1 MSKSRGNDNWKRT
14 HNPRGRGWSGDR
26 QSGHRRPPGLRGKE
40 IGMYYRNLYKTQ
52 KKKDPKV
59 MNLKIPAT
67 ILTEVDNN
75 LAIIEDIASKE
86 NISIASMND
95 ILFQNFK
102 IPKSEKIKR
111 SESDSNMDSEN
122 DGDES
127 VCKDQKRNDSTENLN
142 ISFKNYQSADKDK
155 IVNNEELIEA
165 EHGNKMPEKSH
176 HERSENVSTSNIT
189 GSLPIKEESSEEKPP
204 SKPTNEKVFA
214 LRQEKHFKYGYED
227 IITGTFQEKL
237 DENLSKGIQILSS
250 DADTNNH
257 NELLHKEYNNMLTIS
272 AYKKMLEFR
281 KILPAYKKRDHI
293 LDVIDKN
300 QVIVISGETGCG
312 KSTQIPQLILDQAIM
327 NKKGANTKIL
337 VTQPRRIAAS
347 SLAMRVANERAE
359 KLGASVGYSVRLER
373 VESRARGSI
382 MYCTTGVLLVELEV
396 NQALTNFSHIILDEV
411 HERDSHIDLA
421 MCMLKQILKKRKDLR
436 LILMSATLD
445 ADVLSNYFDDCP
457 VVHIEGLAYPVE
469 DVYLEDILKFTNFK
483 LEEEPPKPKK
493 PRWMKHRDK
502 GKGHVDPDEM
512 EKDIQ
517 YKAEI
522 APWLESVKK
531 DLTPHVYK
539 TLQDSRIEKLNINL
553 ILELLIYICKGDPG
567 AILVFLPG
575 MGEIGKLIRSM
586 ETSNQFPSSRYEIYP
601 LHSKLATL
609 EQHKIFD
616 RPPNGIRKIII
627 ATNIAETSI
636 TIDDIVYVIDCG
648 RLKISGL
655 NVTKNISTLDIQWVA
670 KANLRQRRGRAGR
683 CQPGICYHLLTSY
696 RANKLPD
703 RLLPELQ
710 RSNLLEPV
718 LMVKKLRLGMAVE
731 AFQMVPS
738 QPAKSTVE
746 WAVRHLQKCGALDD
760 KETLTPLGWH
770 LARLPIHPAA
780 GKLLLLGA
788 LFGCLDRAASVAA
801 VWSFKDPFQLVLG
814 KEFET
819 KQIKRSLA
827 LGEPSDHVAIS
838 EAIMQWEMQPNREKR
853 SFAYENYLSSNTL
866 ELLRDMK
873 RQLGDNLKQMG
884 FLANGDIQS
893 EWENRN
899 WNNISLFKAIVAA
912 ALYPNLA
919 QVHWRNLR
927 SYKRP
932 ATITAYCP
940 EDGKVKVH
948 PSSVMTQ
955 QTSRKHV
962 PTREQLCNNPGANWL
977 VYWLKQ
983 KSSDLFLIEVTLVY
997 TLPLLFFGEFFVQDD
1012 PEDSNNCFMTMS
1024 SINVRCDKNTTNRIL
1039 KLRYLLDKVLANK
1052 VMTTSTRHSVKHSEF
1067 EEQVLNAVIQL
1078 ITAEDEQAEYYDD
1091 GSLSDTSDRDTAY

>member
-75 LAIIEDIASKE
+75 LTIIEEIASKE

-111 SESDSNMDSEN
+111 NESDSNMDSEN
-122 DGDES
+122 DDES
-127 VCKDQKRNDSTENLN
+127 ACKDQKRNDSAENLN
-142 ISFKNYQSADKDK
+142 ISFKNYQSAAKDK
-155 IVNNEELIEA
+155 IVNNEELMEVD
-165 EHGNKMPEKSH
+165 HGNKITDKSDK
-176 HERSENVSTSNIT
+176 EISDNARSCIT
-189 GSLPIKEESSEEKPP
+189 DSLPTKKESSKEKPA

-237 DENLSKGIQILSS
+237 DENLSNGIPILSS
-250 DADTNNH
+250 DAETNNH

-312 KSTQIPQLILDQAIM
+312 KSTQIPQLILDQAIIS
-327 NKKGANTKIL
+327 KKGANTKIL

-359 KLGASVGYSVRLER
+359 KLGTSVGYSVRLEK
-373 VESRARGSI
+373 VEPRTRGSI

-421 MCMLKQILKKRKDLR
+421 MCMLKQILKKRNDLR

-493 PRWMKHRDK
+493 PIWMKHRDK
-502 GKGHVDPDEM
+502 GKAHVDPDEM

-616 RPPNGIRKIII
+616 RPPDGIRKIII

-655 NVTKNISTLDIQWVA
+655 NVVKNISTLDIQWVA

-696 RANKLPD
+696 RANQLPD

-760 KETLTPLGWH
+760 KEILTPLGWH

-1012 PEDSNNCFMTMS
+1012 PDDSNNCFMTMS

-1091 GSLSDTSDRDTAY
+1091 GSFSDTSDKDNAY